1 MSDLII
7 DFETLLKQGRVYL
20 VEIDLELQDTPDDV
34 PNSINA
40 DVYVVATSSDLA
52 HFIASQLYPDYI
64 SLAVN
69 ETPIT
74 EYEYAARRN
83 RSVL

>member
-7 DFETLLKQGRVYL
+7 DFETFLKQGRVYL

-34 PNSINA
+34 PNSLTA
-40 DVYVVATSSDLA
+40 DVYVVANSSNLA
-52 HFIASQLYPDYI
+52 YFIATQLYPDYI
-64 SLAVN
+64 SIAVN